1 MQKIDGSLLT
11 VDNMVQ
17 LRVATDGE
25 RWIICDDWVACRDM
39 LVHKGCGTFV
49 GESEAQIK
57 DMLTRFPPTI
67 GIGKHN
73 ATYLLGAVAKEVK
86 GDIKT

>member
-1 MQKIDGSLLT
+1 
-11 VDNMVQ
+11 
-17 LRVATDGE
+17 
-25 RWIICDDWVACRDM
+25 M

-57 DMLTRFPPTI
+57 DMLTRFPPSI